1 MGLFSKNKKA
11 ATPAAELE
19 KLHGKRLSRVVE
31 RIGAEEKIIG
41 GKGGISVAGK
51 ELVIVCDGSEV
62 FRCDTKDCVTATLM
76 SGNGC
81 DIRGISE
88 GRKRHVIAYYSKN
101 I

>member
-1 MGLFSKNKKA
+1 MGLFGKNKA
-11 ATPAAELE
+11 DSTPPAELE

-31 RIGAEEKIIG
+31 RIGAEERVLG
-41 GKGGISVAGK
+41 GRGGISVIGR

-62 FRCDTKDCVTATLM
+62 FRCDVKGCIAATLM

-81 DIRGISE
+81 DIRGMSG
-88 GRKRHVIAYYSKN
+88 GRKRHVIAYYSAN